1 MLAYFR
7 VAFHWRLCGTLAL
20 FILIAQAPALWALFN
35 GIAPFGKDAL
45 SQFLPWRDF
54 SRQALQSGVWP
65 LWNPHVFCGMPFF
78 SNGQSA
84 LLYLPNI
91 IYLIFPTQT
100 ALWID
105 AFGHQLWLA
114 LGGYFLGRTLRLSR
128 SASLLVALCLALGAT
143 VPARLYAGH
152 MTWHAA
158 RAWIPWLL
166 GCTLWFLRSD
176 QAIQRRAALSI
187 VLCAVALL
195 HAGHPLTALLGLA
208 LTTALVAVYL
218 LTHRAQWKRLPWSLA
233 LAILVLCVALGAAS
247 LLPFV
252 ETSGLGLRR
261 FGMTYQSAITGSGS
275 WRSLVRLLL
284 PDFFG
289 GDSVWQWSTRHL
301 SFEESASIG
310 LIPALLALGAPLLAR
325 RRISQTSNQTSV
337 LPRAVWWLWVAMCLS
352 LVLALGNKTFLYRL
366 AYEGVPFFKSLHIP
380 VRWLSLWHI
389 LAALL
394 AGFAFEGCR
403 RRLNEPRA
411 LSNPGTILRY
421 VLGAFSIGLG
431 LLALV
436 IFVFPAEIPF
446 WREFAQWNARRTATE
461 AAQAAQILRQAAL
474 FSCLSS
480 AVISG
485 FGALL
490 LAKSLKQRQLS
501 QILLGLMALQLV
513 VISWQSALP
522 VTPRMQAAANWPADL
537 VTQYQT
543 GQRWDT
549 DFTEE
554 WNTYSWSV
562 GVPHKIDLF
571 SGYDPS
577 GPYRFFV
584 FANQMER
591 RSSFAYP
598 YQPTRRTVLLRVA
611 GVTHTLQAPTIK
623 PPQTSFG
630 PPRLNFQSD
639 SWALWQHQG
648 AWPRVYLSANVIE
661 RPEKSQ
667 DSENQLQALEK
678 LAGGDFYKQKQPV
691 VVAPGDFEI
700 QHQDE
705 PGHIINWR
713 RDLNRFE
720 VDLSTRQPAIL
731 VIGDTFYPGW
741 RAYEKSGNQLKVRPA
756 NYLFRGVQV
765 PKGAQRVTLV
775 YEPQTV
781 RFAFFVSL
789 CGLAG
794 LAFLSLMTVKELIK
808 KRL

>member
-1 MLAYFR
+1 MLAFFR
-7 VAFHWRLCGTLAL
+7 VTFCWRLCGALAL
-20 FILIAQAPALWALFN
+20 FILIAQAPALWALLN
-35 GIAPFGKDAL
+35 GTAPFGKDAL
-45 SQFLPWRDF
+45 AQFLPWRDF
-54 SRQALQSGVWP
+54 SRQALHSGVWP
-65 LWNPHVFCGMPFF
+65 LWNPHIFCGMPFF

-84 LLYLPNI
+84 LLYLPNS
-91 IYLIFPTQT
+91 IYLVFPTQT

-128 SASLLVALCLALGAT
+128 SASLLVALCLALGST

-176 QAIQRRAALSI
+176 QGIQRRAGLSV
-187 VLCAVALL
+187 VLCATALL

-208 LTTALVAVYL
+208 LTSALVVIYL
-218 LTHRAQWKRLPWSLA
+218 LTHRPRWPRLPWNLGLA
-233 LAILVLCVALGAAS
+233 VLILCVALGIAS
-247 LLPFV
+247 LLAFV

-261 FGMTYQSAITGSGS
+261 FGMTYQSAISGSGS
-275 WRSLVRLLL
+275 WRTLVRLLL

-289 GDSVWQWSTRHL
+289 GDSTWQWSTRHL

-325 RRISQTSNQTSV
+325 RRINQTSV
-337 LPRAVWWLWVAMCLS
+337 LPRAVWWLWAAMYLS
-352 LVLALGNKTFLYRL
+352 LVLSLGNKTFLYRL

-403 RRLNEPRA
+403 RRFDEPRA
-411 LSNPGTILRY
+411 LSNPSTVFPY
-421 VLGAFSIGLG
+421 VLGALSIGLG

-436 IFVFPAEIPF
+436 IFVFPAEVPF
-446 WREFAQWNARRTATE
+446 WMDFAQWNARRTATE
-461 AAQAAQILRQAAL
+461 AARAAQVLRDAAL
-474 FSCLSS
+474 ISCFSGALI
-480 AVISG
+480 AG

-490 LAKSLKQRQLS
+490 LAKPLKQRQFS
-501 QILLGLMALQLV
+501 QILLGLIALQLV

-522 VTPRMQAAANWPADL
+522 VTPRMQTAANWPTDL

-554 WNTYSWSV
+554 WSTYAWNG
-562 GVPHKIDLF
+562 GVPHGVDLF

-591 RSSFAYP
+591 QDSFAYP
-598 YQPTRRTVLLRVA
+598 YQPTRRTALLRVA
-611 GVTHTLQAPTIK
+611 GVTHTLQAPIIK
-623 PPQTSFG
+623 LPRTSSD
-630 PPRLNFQSD
+630 PPRLIFQSD

-667 DSENQLQALEK
+667 NSENQLQALEK

-691 VVAPGDFEI
+691 VAAPGDFEI
-700 QHQDE
+700 QHKGA
-705 PGHIINWR
+705 PGQIINWR
-713 RDLNRFE
+713 RDMNRFE
-720 VDLSTRQPAIL
+720 VNLDTQQSAVL
-731 VIGDTFYPGW
+731 VTGDTFHPGW
-741 RAYEKSGNQLKVRPA
+741 RAYEKSGNQLQIRPA

-765 PKGAQRVTLV
+765 PKGAQHVTLV

-794 LAFLSLMTVKELIK
+794 LAFLSIMAVKELLK